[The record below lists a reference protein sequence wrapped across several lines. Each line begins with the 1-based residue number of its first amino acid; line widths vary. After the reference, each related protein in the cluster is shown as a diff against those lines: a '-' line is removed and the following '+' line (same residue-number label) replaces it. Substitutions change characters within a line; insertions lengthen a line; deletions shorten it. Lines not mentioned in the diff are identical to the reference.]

1 MSEPEPIPWPLPTP
15 DDVAALL
22 RARTKDA
29 DGHELGVFT
38 DTTRPTA
45 DQVDELIALAYG
57 DVSSQTGAYLDDRTA
72 PAAQSMVALRAAMF
86 VELSYFPEQVRSDRS
101 AYPEYER
108 LYTAGM
114 TALGDA
120 IDGNTAGSG
129 IPRFASVPI
138 MSATTAAYYSGMGSV
153 WPEPENPANWPDP
166 LFPPVSPVGDE
177 PSHRAR
183 PLPSVPPLVIGLRGS
198 VIRRRHGN

>member
-57 DVSSQTGAYLDDRTA
+57 DVSSQTGAYLDDRT
-72 PAAQSMVALRAAMF
+72 
-86 VELSYFPEQVRSDRS
+86 